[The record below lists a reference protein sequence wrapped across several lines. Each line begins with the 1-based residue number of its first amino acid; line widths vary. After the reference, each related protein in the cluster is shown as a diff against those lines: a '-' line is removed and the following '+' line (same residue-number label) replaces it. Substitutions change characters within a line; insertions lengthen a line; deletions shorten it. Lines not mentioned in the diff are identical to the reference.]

1 MSYPIKL
8 NLGSGGTGKEA
19 IRIVDQWSVED
30 WKSVDICAAFNP
42 DECYDITEGI
52 READGSVERIWMGDF
67 IEHVAWPKVPF
78 VIAECFRVL
87 QSGGLLLISTP
98 DMARVMPKW
107 LEDPTPDMNCLLFG
121 QIGETVGHN
130 ETPDTHKSAFT
141 EASLSRLLRGSGFAH
156 VERIAIHPVWYDL
169 GMRAVKP

>member
-1 MSYPIKL
+1 MKL

-19 IRIVDQWSVED
+19 IRVIDRFNVDD
-30 WKSVDICAAFNP
+30 WKSVDICAEFKP

-52 READGSVERIWMGDF
+52 REETGSVERIWMGDF
-67 IEHVAWPKVPF
+67 IEHVAWPKVTY

-87 QSGGLLLISTP
+87 QSGGVLLISTP

-107 LEDPTPDMNCLLFG
+107 LENPTPDLSCLIHG
-121 QIGETVGHN
+121 QQGETVGHN
-130 ETPDTHKSAFT
+130 EWPDAHKSGFT
-141 EASLSRLLRGSGFAH
+141 ERSLSKLLTTAGFVH
-156 VERIAIHPVWYDL
+156 VERIEIHPVWYDL